1 MNIPHLDQH
10 YDELCS
16 FGNIEYTPAWYYK
29 HFPGF
34 FNVTSYR
41 ILAGWQ
47 GGVRTEEQY
56 TIDEMENNTE
66 ENKKRRIDC
75 ADTEDGIHSELERTH
90 TESMS
95 EFQTSGK
102 LPLSKP

>member
-1 MNIPHLDQH
+1 MNIPQLDQH

-16 FGNIEYTPAWYYK
+16 FANIDYTPAWYYK

-34 FNVTSYR
+34 FNVQCYK

-47 GGVRTEEQY
+47 GGVRSEEQCLKDD
-56 TIDEMENNTE
+56 TECIE
-66 ENKKRRIDC
+66 ENKKRRLDC
-75 ADTEDGIHSELERTH
+75 VDTEDGLHSEFQRTH

-95 EFQTSGK
+95 EFQVSGE
-102 LPLSKP
+102 LPVSNT

>member
-10 YDELCS
+10 YDELCTY
-16 FGNIEYTPAWYYK
+16 GNIDYTPAWYYK

-34 FNVTSYR
+34 FNVQCYK

-47 GGVRTEEQY
+47 GGVRSEEQCLK
-56 TIDEMENNTE
+56 DETESREE
-66 ENKKRRIDC
+66 ENKKRRLDC
-75 ADTEDGIHSELERTH
+75 TDTEDGVHSELQRTH

-95 EFQTSGK
+95 EFQVSGE
-102 LPLSKP
+102 LPLSDP